1 MKRVDWGQFRVNSEA
16 IALLKT
22 LPRYRNTPLR
32 SAFSRA
38 RVFATLVWARLFK
51 IDRPASWC
59 RHHTTATSC
68 PLIRDY
74 GQRGGYID

>member
-38 RVFATLVWARLFK
+38 RVFATLVWARLVK
-51 IDRPASWC
+51 IDRPIFVVLVTNNHC
-59 RHHTTATSC
+59 DLKCTYC
-68 PLIRDY
+68 YGDY
-74 GQRGGYID
+74 GHRKG